1 LWRNQFRRISEYKL
15 EWELVSHKKEAKQMF
30 KQPKTSRYQLVASMT
45 AEELLSEG
53 YVSLDDLYDP
63 NEEREKK
70 ALIEEKQQ
78 VRESGWQE
86 EGEEF

>member
-1 LWRNQFRRISEYKL
+1 MKVGIRT
-15 EWELVSHKKEAKQMF
+15 EAKYMV
-30 KQPKTSRYQLVASMT
+30 KKPKISRYQLIASMT

-53 YVSLDDLYDP
+53 YVSMDDLYDP
-63 NEEREKK
+63 NEEQEKK
-70 ALIEEKQQ
+70 GLLEEKQQ

>member
-1 LWRNQFRRISEYKL
+1 MGVGIAQ
-15 EWELVSHKKEAKQMF
+15 EAKQMV

>member
-1 LWRNQFRRISEYKL
+1 MRVGIGSEVKDM
-15 EWELVSHKKEAKQMF
+15 VKK
-30 KQPKTSRYQLVASMT
+30 PKISRYQLVASMT

-53 YVSLDDLYDP
+53 YVSMDDLYDP
-63 NEEREKK
+63 NEEQEKK

>member
-1 LWRNQFRRISEYKL
+1 MIKKL
-15 EWELVSHKKEAKQMF
+15 
-30 KQPKTSRYQLVASMT
+30 KTSRYQLVASMT

-53 YVSLDDLYDP
+53 YVSMDDLYDT
-63 NEEREKK
+63 NEEQEQK

-78 VRESGWQE
+78 VRKSGWQE

>member
-1 LWRNQFRRISEYKL
+1 M
-15 EWELVSHKKEAKQMF
+15 V

-70 ALIEEKQQ
+70 ALVEEKQQ